1 MKLEKQFSEI
11 RTLIQKA
18 KNDAFKTINTV
29 LIDLYWEIGK
39 YVGEKINNS
48 EWGKSVVEQLSEF
61 IQKTTQKILS
71 LLKSEPNITREEL
84 AKEIGITSDGVKY
97 HLAKIKKE
105 GIIKRIEPDKGRHW
119 EVV

>member
-39 YVGEKINNS
+39 YVG
-48 EWGKSVVEQLSEF
+48 
-61 IQKTTQKILS
+61 
-71 LLKSEPNITREEL
+71 
-84 AKEIGITSDGVKY
+84 
-97 HLAKIKKE
+97 
-105 GIIKRIEPDKGRHW
+105 
-119 EVV
+119 